1 MGSSNNY
8 SIKLGIKLD
17 ESALANINSELN
29 NKLKN
34 KNVNISIDAKNL
46 EQIKD
51 LLNNIYLKTIDSNW
65 PSQITAMDNLKS
77 GAFYRQYANTNPLVT
92 YKTEG
97 FELFNNMFLNIAK
110 QSIASYIN
118 VKPIVNTDESKL
130 EIKVEDKENN
140 N

>member
-1 MGSSNNY
+1 MKDYLNKS
-8 SIKLGIKLD
+8 
-17 ESALANINSELN
+17 INSLVLNKKEELG
-29 NKLKN
+29 
-34 KNVNISIDAKNL
+34 
-46 EQIKD
+46 EQFSNY